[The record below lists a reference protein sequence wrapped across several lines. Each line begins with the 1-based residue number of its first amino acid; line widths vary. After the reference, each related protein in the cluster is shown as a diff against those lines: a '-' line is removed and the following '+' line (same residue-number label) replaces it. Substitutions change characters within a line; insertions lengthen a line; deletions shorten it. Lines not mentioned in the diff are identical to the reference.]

1 MIVIRRTTSA
11 RRESSVDSES
21 NQTLPAEPDSR
32 SAVSSGETIEVTVER
47 IVPGGLGIAR
57 LAEQTLFVSL
67 AAPGDRARVRVNR
80 AQGRTAFGDIVELVA
95 PSQLRA
101 EPVCRYFGRCGG
113 CDFQHLTYESQL
125 AAKVGIVEDCLRRI
139 AGITEPPAIEITPSP
154 EPVAHRSRA
163 EWQISVDGSAVGYFE
178 RDSHTIIDVEEC
190 PVLVPDLKEALARVR
205 SRADRETK
213 GASGLK
219 QIHAAS
225 AGGSISASPPYGG
238 LTLETLET
246 EIAGERYQHNAECFF
261 QTNHGI
267 LLDLIEETFRYADQ
281 ASQESRV
288 ANERAG
294 GMAKSTAVDLY
305 SGVGLFTIPL
315 ARTFDRVTAVE
326 IHSLASSF
334 AEKNITAAGLSNV
347 RQTSM
352 PVDRWLATRGRSLKH
367 VGLTIVD
374 PPRSGLDKAIVGGL
388 THMRPTRIAYV
399 SCDPATLARDIKG
412 LTAHAYDLARVA
424 AFDMFPQTHHVE
436 IVAHLKRKD

>member
-1 MIVIRRTTSA
+1 MRAEHI
-11 RRESSVDSES
+11 SS
-21 NQTLPAEPDSR
+21 
-32 SAVSSGETIEVTVER
+32 SAVGPGETIEVTIES
-47 IVPGGLGIAR
+47 IVSGGFGIAR
-57 LAEQTLFVSL
+57 LSEQTLFVSL
-67 AAPGDRARVRVNR
+67 AAPDDRASVRVSR
-80 AQGRTAFGDIVELVA
+80 VQGRTAFGEITELVA
-95 PSQLRA
+95 PSAQRA

-139 AGITEPPAIEITPSP
+139 AGISEPRPIEITPSP

-190 PVLVPDLKEALARVR
+190 PVLVPELKEAFARVR
-205 SRADRETK
+205 TRADRGTK

-219 QIHAAS
+219 QIHAAT
-225 AGGSISASPPYGG
+225 AGGSISVSPPYGG
-238 LTLETLET
+238 LTQESLDT
-246 EIAGERYQHNAECFF
+246 EVAGERYRYNAECFF

-267 LLDLIEETFRYADQ
+267 LPCLIEEALRFADE

-288 ANERAG
+288 ANEQAG

-305 SGVGLFTIPL
+305 CGVGLFTIPL
-315 ARTFDRVTAVE
+315 ARRFDRVTAVE

-334 AEKNITAAGLSNV
+334 AEKNIAAAGLSNV

-374 PPRSGLDKAIVGGL
+374 PPRSGLDKVVVEGL
-388 THMRPTRIAYV
+388 VRMRPTRIAYV

-412 LTAHAYDLARVA
+412 LTAHGYELERVA

-436 IVAHLKRKD
+436 NVAHLKRKD